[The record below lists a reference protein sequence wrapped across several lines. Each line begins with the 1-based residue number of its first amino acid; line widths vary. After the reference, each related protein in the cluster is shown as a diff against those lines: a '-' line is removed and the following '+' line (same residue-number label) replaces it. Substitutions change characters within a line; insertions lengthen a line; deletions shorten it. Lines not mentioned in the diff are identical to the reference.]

1 MIGIVVAACASFLAS
16 TTFMLVIR
24 HGEALAE
31 IGLRTTLVVALMLMP
46 AAPFVIL
53 VGATRIGAIPSLMLA
68 LSCCLPSL
76 FAARK
81 AIQII
86 ERKGT
91 DRFDNEL
98 KVMSRLMG
106 AAIGMMSFVAAMGM
120 FMALALGAGGV

>member
-1 MIGIVVAACASFLAS
+1 MIGIVVAVCASFLAS

-24 HGEALAE
+24 HGETLAE
-31 IGLRTTLVVALMLMP
+31 IGLRTTMVVALLLMP

-53 VGATRIGAIPSLMLA
+53 VGATRIGAILSLVLA

-76 FAARK
+76 FVARK

-98 KVMSRLMG
+98 KAMSGLMG
-106 AAIGMMSFVAAMGM
+106 AAIGMMSFVAVMGM
-120 FMALALGAGGV
+120 FMAIALGAIDV